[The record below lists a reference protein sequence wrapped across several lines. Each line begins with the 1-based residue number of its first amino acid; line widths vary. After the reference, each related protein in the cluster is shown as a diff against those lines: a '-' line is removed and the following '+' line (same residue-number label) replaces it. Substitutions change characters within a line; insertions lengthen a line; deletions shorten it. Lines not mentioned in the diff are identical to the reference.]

1 MRVLR
6 DCARPSG
13 LSPGGQVGMKA
24 ARALAL
30 TPCPSQLD
38 GLIHRF
44 ITLLADTSDSR
55 ASESRVADAS
65 MACRKLAV
73 AHPLLLLRY
82 CLSVQPGVSPP
93 PARGGPHTW
102 CSCKNGLCGSHPGV
116 GQGRR
121 LLADKPSLG
130 VGAGRVSQA
139 AASLAVGIC
148 GLGMV
153 SVPADEISEGRGWG
167 TPRTRWL
174 WLGRRHLPMI
184 AALLHGRTHLNFQEF
199 RQQNHL
205 TFFMHVLGVLELLQ
219 PQVFQSE
226 HQGALWDCLL
236 SFVRLLRVGAPPP
249 PLPRSAPAAMPR
261 PPILNSLPSRLV
273 LLLPHLQRARSS

>member
-1 MRVLR
+1 MWVLR
-6 DCARPSG
+6 DHARVSG
-13 LSPGGQVGMKA
+13 LSLGGQVGAKVA
-24 ARALAL
+24 GALSL

-38 GLIHRF
+38 SLIHRF

-55 ASESRVADAS
+55 AAESRVADAS

-82 CLSVQPGVSPP
+82 RLAIWPGVSPP
-93 PARGGPHTW
+93 PARGRPHTW
-102 CSCKNGLCGSHPGV
+102 RSYKNGLCGGESGRGLRAGHPQG

-130 VGAGRVSQA
+130 GGAGRVSRA
-139 AASLAVGIC
+139 GIL
-148 GLGMV
+148 GLRVVWVPEDEV
-153 SVPADEISEGRGWG
+153 SERRGWRAP
-167 TPRTRWL
+167 TTRRL
-174 WLGRRHLPMI
+174 LLGRRHLPMI

-226 HQGALWDCLL
+226 NQGALWDCL
-236 SFVRLLRVGAPPP
+236 SSRAGREPGGA
-249 PLPRSAPAAMPR
+249 LPTHQGSPSSSASA
-261 PPILNSLPSRLV
+261 
-273 LLLPHLQRARSS
+273 

>member
-1 MRVLR
+1 MTMRGLR
-6 DCARPSG
+6 DCARALG
-13 LSPGGQVGMKA
+13 LSPGGQVGTKA

-82 CLSVQPGVSPP
+82 RLAVWRGVSPP

-102 CSCKNGLCGSHPGV
+102 CSYRNGLCGGHPGA
-116 GQGRR
+116 GQGWR

-130 VGAGRVSQA
+130 GGAG
-139 AASLAVGIC
+139 
-148 GLGMV
+148 
-153 SVPADEISEGRGWG
+153 
-167 TPRTRWL
+167 
-174 WLGRRHLPMI
+174 
-184 AALLHGRTHLNFQEF
+184 
-199 RQQNHL
+199 
-205 TFFMHVLGVLELLQ
+205 
-219 PQVFQSE
+219 
-226 HQGALWDCLL
+226 
-236 SFVRLLRVGAPPP
+236 
-249 PLPRSAPAAMPR
+249 
-261 PPILNSLPSRLV
+261 
-273 LLLPHLQRARSS
+273 